1 MKEVLNIWRK
11 QDGKDI
17 EKSMESHLNQLERL
31 LDVPMTNGDS
41 EVAVYEKNVAKAR
54 NKLRVIATIRKDQ
67 ARISKLDQLV
77 DEIGGKLQVSAN
89 VDEMW

>member
-1 MKEVLNIWRK
+1 M
-11 QDGKDI
+11 
-17 EKSMESHLNQLERL
+17 
-31 LDVPMTNGDS
+31 
-41 EVAVYEKNVAKAR
+41 YEKNVAKAR

-77 DEIGGKLQVSAN
+77 DEIGGKLQVSEN